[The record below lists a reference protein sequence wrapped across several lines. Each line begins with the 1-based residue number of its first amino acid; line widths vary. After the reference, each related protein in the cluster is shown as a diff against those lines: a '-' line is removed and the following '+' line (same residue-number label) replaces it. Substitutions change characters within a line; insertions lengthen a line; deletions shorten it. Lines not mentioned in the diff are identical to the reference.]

1 MIRRHPPSTPARLH
15 TSTRAHLHPG
25 RFIVSYLVASAFVIT
40 VYLCLSVLCA
50 GYVLRRFVR

>member
-1 MIRRHPPSTPARLH
+1 M
-15 TSTRAHLHPG
+15 
-25 RFIVSYLVASAFVIT
+25 SYLVASAFVIT